1 MLVSEGLRAAQ
12 TSVRQELSAAKLVWP
27 QIVDGLPVVPSGSL
41 RRAIASASAARLPE
55 PRFMLEVD
63 ALTGPAAGLAGIWES
78 YSRLSRRGWQ
88 MTDATASTI
97 AAGSTGATFARANSS
112 LYIDVIYDAHFNLS
126 LLGKSLL
133 DGYRK
138 LGGAKAF
145 GAKLTPSEVA
155 SLAAAYSIGAVRLEP
170 HPGKAAEAR

>member
-1 MLVSEGLRAAQ
+1 M
-12 TSVRQELSAAKLVWP
+12 
-27 QIVDGLPVVPSGSL
+27 I
-41 RRAIASASAARLPE
+41 
-55 PRFMLEVD
+55 
-63 ALTGPAAGLAGIWES
+63 
-78 YSRLSRRGWQ
+78 
-88 MTDATASTI
+88 DATASTI

-145 GAKLTPSEVA
+145 GAKLKPGEVA